1 MRILNMIERI
11 PNVVLR
17 NIIETLFIMLVNP
30 LSIAVYL
37 MFICAAAYKYLL

>member
-17 NIIETLFIMLVNP
+17 NLIMTLIILLINP
-30 LSIAVYL
+30 LSIAVYM
-37 MFICAAAYKYLL
+37 MFVCAAAYKYLL

>member
-11 PNVVLR
+11 PNTVLR
-17 NIIETLFIMLVNP
+17 NLIMTLVILLINP
-30 LSIAVYL
+30 LSITVYM